1 MLPVVYGKEFLPFL
15 NPPSYKVLTN
25 VDDTSVI
32 TTLPTSLHFGDF
44 QYDTAYVSKYNFIN
58 F

>member
-25 VDDTSVI
+25 VDDVSVI

-44 QYDTAYVSKYNFIN
+44 QYDTAYVSKYNFII